1 MHPWRQRG
9 GTRHDGPGRV
19 ARAAWVGRRPT
30 AGRHRCGRATR
41 ERRAEATWKQ
51 LGRPRKRTP
60 RAARC
65 LFCLFRRFVSHAS
78 DMMVHAVRAIA
89 DTGGASRGASTAG
102 RGKKAERS
110 ARHAATV
117 AVLNRYDAFFAITA
131 AARVLSLDTASPAPL
146 ALRTGVPW
154 TEMGMVRRSRGR
166 RVRLS
171 PSVYGSLSRSLSRLA
186 PIPALGRALGARRK
200 RKVPFPELCEHR
212 RHVPVKQLLDGLA
225 PCLFK
230 RSGGYERWE
239 E

>member
-9 GTRHDGPGRV
+9 GTAWAASRVPRGWAAGHQLAGTALGGR
-19 ARAAWVGRRPT
+19 
-30 AGRHRCGRATR
+30 R
-41 ERRAEATWKQ
+41 ERRAEATGKQ
-51 LGRPRKRTP
+51 LGRPRKRGP
-60 RAARC
+60 AR
-65 LFCLFRRFVSHAS
+65 
-78 DMMVHAVRAIA
+78 
-89 DTGGASRGASTAG
+89 RGACSGVSFRTSPCNIGAVELRKSGARADAG
-102 RGKKAERS
+102 AEERS
-110 ARHAATV
+110 ETIERSVRQSLCLTATMP
-117 AVLNRYDAFFAITA
+117 ITA
-131 AARVLSLDTASPAPL
+131 AARVLSHWTLPAPPAARAPL
-146 ALRTGVPW
+146 WTLPW
-154 TEMGMVRRSRGR
+154 RWWDRSRGR